1 MKQFFIAGVIL
12 LMAASCSKENVD
24 MVNNVQVEETMVPVT
39 VRVDGFSVAQSDFNG
54 GQTRSTTIADYNNVK
69 AVTLAFYKGDGTE
82 SYKVTQIKD
91 DGTYTTFGEF
101 SLNLAMGSYTMVVI
115 ARGYTEGDV
124 LSLTSPT
131 AAVYT
136 TDHTRDTFVKT
147 QTVNITNCNPV
158 DLSATLDR
166 IVAKLDVISSDG
178 RVQEATNV
186 RVTFAAGGKAF
197 NPTTGLA
204 TVNTGFDNTVT
215 ISASAGNTS
224 TSSSYV
230 FLASDTQSMNV
241 TIETLDVN
249 GNTLFSKVVENV
261 PFKRNRKT
269 ILTGA
274 MYTNA
279 SLTGAFSVNKDWDET
294 ENTMNF

>member
-1 MKQFFIAGVIL
+1 MKKKFFMFGIIL
-12 LMAASCSKENVD
+12 LAASCSKESVD
-24 MVNNVQVEETMVPVT
+24 MVNKAQMEEPMAPVT
-39 VRVDGFSVAQSDFNG
+39 VRVEGFSVAQSDFNG

-82 SYKVTQIKD
+82 SYKVTQIKG

-147 QTVNITNCNPV
+147 QAVNITNCNPV

-274 MYTNA
+274 MYTNE
-279 SLTGAFSVNKDWDET
+279 SLAGAFSVNDDWDVT
-294 ENTMNF
+294 QNTMNF